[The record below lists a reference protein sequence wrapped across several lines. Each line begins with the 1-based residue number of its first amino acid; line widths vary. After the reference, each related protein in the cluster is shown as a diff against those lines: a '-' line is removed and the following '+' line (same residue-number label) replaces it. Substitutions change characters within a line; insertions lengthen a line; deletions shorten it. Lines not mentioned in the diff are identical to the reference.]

1 MNLVYKY
8 LFTVELLHH
17 YYRDGKCPD
26 FEMVPT
32 EDCLQQMRDSH
43 LLWRVINNK
52 LFVGIEIDP
61 ADPGEKMPAVPL
73 RDGLVF
79 RFYLKL
85 KNASFL
91 NFTNLPAGQSKNQC
105 YYFSNL
111 SGNKQAKNLYLSSA
125 ADAFDNA
132 VSYSP
137 GDIVQGGAQL
147 FECISPAKGKATS
160 NGSFWKNIGA
170 DRVVTQNDLIALT
183 TASYKSAVIPPSGT
197 VASSV
202 FKLNRETNLYDVPAL
217 GTVVSNFTGP
227 QSATTVNL
235 FSLQEGNQKLLSPG
249 RYLVSVNGVPDEVYF
264 DTKAVSSGIFG
275 VIDIFHHAGVPAD
288 FNLLDNG
295 TVKEAAYKI
304 CFHNRSTIWKYILK
318 NDSTLKVTDKNA
330 AISFSKEAT
339 GTAFHSDM
347 PLALSQTAID
357 TLQIVD
363 ASNNVVHSPVK
374 NAPVDTLKKITIN
387 KTEFFC
393 SEIFLNY

>member
-26 FEMVPT
+26 FEIVPT
-32 EDCLQQMRDSH
+32 EDCLQQLRDSH
-43 LLWRVINNK
+43 LIWRFINNK

-61 ADPGEKMPAVPL
+61 ADAKESTPAL
-73 RDGLVF
+73 ALADGIVL

-85 KNASFL
+85 KNAAFL
-91 NFTNLPAGQSKNQC
+91 NFTNLPAGQNRNQC
-105 YYFSNL
+105 YYFSNI

-125 ADAFDNA
+125 VTAFDNA

-137 GDIVQGGAQL
+137 GDLVQSGAQL

-160 NGSFWKNIGA
+160 NSSFWKNIGT
-170 DRVVTQNDLIALT
+170 DRVVTQNDLIAVT
-183 TASYKSAVIPPSGT
+183 TSSLKANVIPPANAIISK
-197 VASSV
+197 V
-202 FKLNRETNLYDVPAL
+202 FKLNRETNFYDVPAL
-217 GTVVSNFTGP
+217 DPVVSNFGE
-227 QSATTVNL
+227 QLSAINLNL
-235 FSLQEGNQKLLSPG
+235 FSLKEGSQKLLSPG
-249 RYLVSVNGVPDEVYF
+249 CYLISVNDVPADVYF
-264 DTKAVSSGIFG
+264 DTHAVSSGVFG
-275 VIDIFHHAGVPAD
+275 VIDIFHHANVPSD

-295 TVKEAAYKI
+295 AVKEINYKI

-318 NDSTLKVTDKNA
+318 NDSTLKVADKSA

-339 GTAFHSDM
+339 GVVFHSDV

-363 ASNNVVHSPVK
+363 ASNNVVLSPVK
-374 NAPVDTLKKITIN
+374 NAAVDYLKKITIN